1 MRVKIYKR
9 FERFWHW
16 SQAALVL
23 ALAATGFEIHGLVS
37 LLGFGRA
44 VQLHTLLA
52 WALLGLWAFAI
63 FWHFTTG
70 EWRNYVPT
78 THRLVAVARF
88 YALGIFRGEHH
99 PYEKRPGESK
109 LNPLQRIAYLGLKL
123 AINPAIILSG
133 LAYLFYNS
141 LPGLSLGAVAIAHTV
156 AAFAMVVFVVVHVYL
171 TTTGHTVLAHIKA
184 MITGWEEIEEPTRRR
199 APAE

>member
-156 AAFAMVVFVVVHVYL
+156 TAFAMAVFVVVHVYL

-184 MITGWEEIEEPTRRR
+184 MITGWEEIEEPTRHR

>member
-1 MRVKIYKR
+1 MKIRIYKR

-16 SQAALVL
+16 AQAALVL
-23 ALAATGFEIHGLVS
+23 TLAATGFEIHGTWS
-37 LLGFGRA
+37 PLGFGKA
-44 VQLHTLLA
+44 VQVHTIGA

-78 THRLVAVARF
+78 TRQLAAVARF
-88 YALGIFRGEHH
+88 YAVGIFRGEHH

-109 LNPLQRIAYLGLKL
+109 LNPLQRVAYLGLKL
-123 AINPAIILSG
+123 LINPAIIVTG
-133 LAYLFYNS
+133 LAYLFYNDLAGAS
-141 LPGLSLGAVAIAHTV
+141 LETIAVTHTA
-156 AAFAMVVFVVVHVYL
+156 AAFAMAAFVVVHVYL
-171 TTTGHTVLAHIKA
+171 TTTGHTVFAHIKA
-184 MITGWEEIEEPTRRR
+184 MITGWEEVEDRAAH